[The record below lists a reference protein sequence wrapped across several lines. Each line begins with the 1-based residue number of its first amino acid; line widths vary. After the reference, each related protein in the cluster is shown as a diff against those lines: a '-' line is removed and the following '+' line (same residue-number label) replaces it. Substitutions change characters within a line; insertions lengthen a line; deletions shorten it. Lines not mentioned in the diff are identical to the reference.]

1 MNTASFRRWLPAS
14 ATFDPSLVTEKFFKA
29 AIEFPITKE
38 PEASGEPD
46 PEG

>member
-29 AIEFPITKE
+29 VIAEGD
-38 PEASGEPD
+38 ASPVRD
-46 PEG
+46 AD